1 MHCNIGNADRIIRI
15 IIGLAILAIGLILQ
29 SWWGLIGL
37 IPLGT
42 ALVRWCPL
50 YVPFRIS
57 TDRKKIHSQP

>member
-1 MHCNIGNADRIIRI
+1 MKCNIGTVDRTIRI
-15 IIGLAILAIGLILQ
+15 FLGLAILAIGLILH

-50 YVPFRIS
+50 YVPFKIS
-57 TDRKKIHSQP
+57 TDRKKKTA